1 MIKKECNACSENFTY
16 TDDVILVAGKIYHR
30 DCVILYPNGFVAFL
44 DDEFLGETENDDGSP
59 ACEYISDLLD

>member
-1 MIKKECNACSENFTY
+1 MNVSVTF
-16 TDDVILVAGKIYHR
+16 R
-30 DCVILYPNGFVAFL
+30 PNGFVAFL